1 MDTAELRELSTID
14 HFNRWTDIEKYIPEP
29 RFVPDQNKQK
39 TGVIFMPPR
48 REKPR
53 PATLKMYTLK
63 QDGKPMLLRTRSS
76 EDYEEECAIASFAD
90 RIFREGGAYVSS
102 PSEVGA
108 YCDDTRVY
116 SLYSYFGGDNL
127 ARRLPELYVP
137 QQHALGVEAGKQLA
151 KLQAVLPDEE
161 DTPEPDEDIFML
173 LTKLGEKGITYKG
186 YKQAEAF
193 MKNHS
198 TIINGR
204 PVTALH
210 GDFSAHTLFIDS
222 GLNVGIMPLE
232 EVHWGD
238 PVRDLA
244 SLSDSCSLPFIKGVF
259 KGLYD
264 GTPPKD
270 FFELLAYYS
279 TERALV
285 DIDTA
290 ADETQLATAIV
301 RAEKLASDMDNYQS
315 AVPIWY

>member
-1 MDTAELRELSTID
+1 MDTEELKELSSID
-14 HFNRWTDIEKYIPEP
+14 NFERWTDIDRYIPES
-29 RFVPDQNKQK
+29 RYVPDQNKQK

-53 PATLKMYTLK
+53 PASLKMYTLK
-63 QDGKPMLLRTRSS
+63 QDGKPVLLRTRSS
-76 EDYEEECAIASFAD
+76 EDYEVECEIASFAD

-102 PSEVGA
+102 PLEVGA
-108 YCDDTRVY
+108 YRDDTRVY

-151 KLQAVLPDEE
+151 KLQKVTPTEE
-161 DTPEPDEDIFML
+161 DTVEPVEDIFML
-173 LTKLGEKGITYKG
+173 LTKLGEKGIKYNG
-186 YKQAEAF
+186 FSQAEIF
-193 MKNHS
+193 MKNHNA
-198 TIINGR
+198 IIKNR

-210 GDFSAHTLFIDS
+210 GDFSANTLFLDS
-222 GLNVGIMPLE
+222 GLNVGILPLE

-259 KGLYD
+259 KGLYE
-264 GTPPKD
+264 GAPPKD

-279 TERALV
+279 TERALA

-315 AVPIWY
+315 VVPVWY

>member
-1 MDTAELRELSTID
+1 MDTDELKELSTID
-14 HFNRWTDIEKYIPEP
+14 SFDRWTNIEKYQPEP
-29 RFVPDQNKQK
+29 RFVPDQSKQK
-39 TGVIFMPPR
+39 TGVIIMPPR

-53 PATLKMYTLK
+53 PATLQMFTLL
-63 QDGKPMLLRTRSS
+63 QEGKPVLLRTRSS

-102 PSEVGA
+102 PLEVGA
-108 YCDDTRVY
+108 YSNDTRVY

-127 ARRLPELYVP
+127 ARQLPQLYVP
-137 QQHALGVEAGKQLA
+137 QQYSLGVEAGKQLA
-151 KLQAVLPDEE
+151 KLHSVLPTEE
-161 DTPEPDEDIFML
+161 DTIETAEDIFML
-173 LTKLGEKGITYKG
+173 LTKLGEKRVSYKG
-186 YKQAEAF
+186 YQQAEAF

-198 TIINGR
+198 SIINNR

-244 SLSDSCSLPFIKGVF
+244 TLSDSSSLPFIKGVF

-264 GTPPKD
+264 GAPPKD

-279 TERALV
+279 TEKALI

-290 ADETQLATAIV
+290 EDESDLAVAV
-301 RAEKLASDMDNYQS
+301 LRAEKLAADMENYQS
-315 AVPIWY
+315 IVPIWY